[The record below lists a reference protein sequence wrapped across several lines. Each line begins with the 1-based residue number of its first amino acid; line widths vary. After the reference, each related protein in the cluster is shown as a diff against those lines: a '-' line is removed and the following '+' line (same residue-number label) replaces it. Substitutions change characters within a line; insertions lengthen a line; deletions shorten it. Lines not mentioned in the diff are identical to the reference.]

1 MCARDSGV
9 HKVVIDAKQLVSSHI
24 VQVLVA
30 ASDEGIV
37 GSTQCIPSRV
47 LECSDLGQQPCL
59 AIGGAFHKDDWRG
72 SMAVGTKV
80 VHLDGGVETQ
90 CECVCVA
97 EVRRCALHTR
107 G

>member
-1 MCARDSGV
+1 MGARDSGV

-47 LECSDLGQQPCL
+47 LECADFGKQPCL
-59 AIGGAFHKDDWRG
+59 AVCCAFHQDDWSG
-72 SMAVGTKV
+72 GMAVGAKV
-80 VHLDGGVETQ
+80 VHLGGGVE
-90 CECVCVA
+90 
-97 EVRRCALHTR
+97 
-107 G
+107 